1 MAAIPYLW
9 YWIIGSLV
17 AVLIATVVIF
27 SENLVENNIASKVE
41 ENKEISTEKE
51 NPSEGGEDQSA
62 GDQQKTVAQEPTVA
76 GDKVEGVLETKEDE
90 ASTEKTSDDQTLET
104 KSSAYPPSLET
115 ARVDDDGTAL
125 VAGSA
130 YPGSILEILIDETV
144 VETIKVGQDG
154 NFAVLFDLELKDTPQ
169 IISIRSIEGDEI
181 LVSEETM
188 IVAPKVIELAQATPV
203 DTQQETQSVE
213 EDVSEPEDEPQKT
226 NDAVSEGDTSTE
238 LPTATVKAIENDT
251 SDEVVSADATQS
263 ELAIKTPQLP
273 QPTQEDIEEEVQP
286 TLTKEPTQSE
296 IASLNT
302 EIENPIADTG
312 TENPIADTGTEN
324 PTADTGTEN
333 PTADTGTENPTVL
346 LADNEGIKVVQNSAG
361 PNVMT
366 DVLFDTINYSKDGGV
381 AVTGRGRPEAIVRFY
396 LDNSP
401 VASTAV
407 DQQGY
412 WTADLSD
419 VEAGVYTL
427 RLDQL
432 DQTGKVSS
440 RIESPFKREDR
451 EVLAGQIKDTASPA
465 RINVITVQP
474 GNTLW
479 AISRERYGRG
489 ILYVQVFD
497 ANKDKIRDPNLIYP
511 GQIFDLPDEIKVN

>member
-1 MAAIPYLW
+1 
-9 YWIIGSLV
+9 
-17 AVLIATVVIF
+17 
-27 SENLVENNIASKVE
+27 
-41 ENKEISTEKE
+41 
-51 NPSEGGEDQSA
+51 
-62 GDQQKTVAQEPTVA
+62 
-76 GDKVEGVLETKEDE
+76 
-90 ASTEKTSDDQTLET
+90 
-104 KSSAYPPSLET
+104 
-115 ARVDDDGTAL
+115 
-125 VAGSA
+125 
-130 YPGSILEILIDETV
+130 
-144 VETIKVGQDG
+144 
-154 NFAVLFDLELKDTPQ
+154 
-169 IISIRSIEGDEI
+169 
-181 LVSEETM
+181 
-188 IVAPKVIELAQATPV
+188 
-203 DTQQETQSVE
+203 
-213 EDVSEPEDEPQKT
+213 
-226 NDAVSEGDTSTE
+226 
-238 LPTATVKAIENDT
+238 
-251 SDEVVSADATQS
+251 
-263 ELAIKTPQLP
+263 
-273 QPTQEDIEEEVQP
+273 
-286 TLTKEPTQSE
+286 
-296 IASLNT
+296 
-302 EIENPIADTG
+302 
-312 TENPIADTGTEN
+312 
-324 PTADTGTEN
+324 
-333 PTADTGTENPTVL
+333 
-346 LADNEGIKVVQNSAG
+346 
-361 PNVMT
+361 MT

-511 GQIFDLPDEIKVN
+511 GQIFDLRDEIKVN

>member
-312 TENPIADTGTEN
+312 TENP
-324 PTADTGTEN
+324 
-333 PTADTGTENPTVL
+333 TADTGTENPTVL

-401 VASTAV
+401 VASTEV

>member
-17 AVLIATVVIF
+17 AVLIATVAIF
-27 SENLVENNIASKVE
+27 SENLVEKNIASKVK
-41 ENKEISTEKE
+41 ENKEISAEKE
-51 NPSEGGEDQSA
+51 NPSEGEENQSA
-62 GDQQKTVAQEPTVA
+62 VDQQKTVVQEPTVA
-76 GDKVEGVLETKEDE
+76 DGKVEGILEAKEDE
-90 ASTEKTSDDQTLET
+90 VSTEKTSDNQTLET

-169 IISIRSIEGDEI
+169 IISIRSIEGDADT
-181 LVSEETM
+181 V
-188 IVAPKVIELAQATPV
+188 QAM
-203 DTQQETQSVE
+203 
-213 EDVSEPEDEPQKT
+213 
-226 NDAVSEGDTSTE
+226 
-238 LPTATVKAIENDT
+238 ENDDT
-251 SDEVVSADATQS
+251 DEVVSADATQS

-302 EIENPIADTG
+302 E
-312 TENPIADTGTEN
+312 
-324 PTADTGTEN
+324 
-333 PTADTGTENPTVL
+333 TENPTVL
-346 LADNEGIKVVQNSAG
+346 LADNEGIKVVQSGAG
-361 PNVMT
+361 PDVMT

>member
-17 AVLIATVVIF
+17 AVLIATVAIF
-27 SENLVENNIASKVE
+27 SENLVEKNIVSKVE
-41 ENKEISTEKE
+41 ENKEISTENE
-51 NPSEGGEDQSA
+51 NPSEGGEDQSDF
-62 GDQQKTVAQEPTVA
+62 DQQKTVVQEPTVA
-76 GDKVEGVLETKEDE
+76 DDKVEGDLEAKEDKV
-90 ASTEKTSDDQTLET
+90 STEKPSDNQTIET
-104 KSSAYPPSLET
+104 KSSAYPPLLET

-154 NFAVLFDLELKDTPQ
+154 KFAVLFDLELKDTPQ
-169 IISIRSIEGDEI
+169 VISIRSIESGEI

-203 DTQQETQSVE
+203 DTQTETRIVE
-213 EDVSEPEDEPQKT
+213 KAVSESEDDPQKINET
-226 NDAVSEGDTSTE
+226 VSEGDTSTE
-238 LPTATVKAIENDT
+238 LPGDTVQAIENDG

-273 QPTQEDIEEEVQP
+273 QPTQESIEE
-286 TLTKEPTQSE
+286 
-296 IASLNT
+296 A
-302 EIENPIADTG
+302 
-312 TENPIADTGTEN
+312 
-324 PTADTGTEN
+324 
-333 PTADTGTENPTVL
+333 ENPTVL
-346 LADNEGIKVVQNSAG
+346 LADNEGVKVVQNSAG

-419 VEAGVYTL
+419 VKAGVYTL

>member
-17 AVLIATVVIF
+17 AVLIATVAIF
-27 SENLVENNIASKVE
+27 SENLVEKNIASKVE
-41 ENKEISTEKE
+41 KNKEILTEKE
-51 NPSEGGEDQSA
+51 NPSQGVENQSA
-62 GDQQKTVAQEPTVA
+62 VDQQKTVVQEPTVA
-76 GDKVEGVLETKEDE
+76 DGKVEGILEAKEDE
-90 ASTEKTSDDQTLET
+90 VSTEKTSDNQTLEA

-130 YPGSILEILIDETV
+130 YPGSTLEILVDETV

-169 IISIRSIEGDEI
+169 VISIRSIESGEI

-188 IVAPKVIELAQATPV
+188 IVAPKVIELTQATPV
-203 DTQQETQSVE
+203 DTQTETQSVE
-213 EDVSEPEDEPQKT
+213 EDVSEPEDQPQKT
-226 NDAVSEGDTSTE
+226 NDAVSEEDTSTE
-238 LPTATVKAIENDT
+238 LPADTVQVMENDN

-263 ELAIKTPQLP
+263 ELAIKAPQLP
-273 QPTQEDIEEEVQP
+273 QPTQEDIEEEIKP

-296 IASLNT
+296 IASVNA
-302 EIENPIADTG
+302 E
-312 TENPIADTGTEN
+312 TEN
-324 PTADTGTEN
+324 PTVNAE
-333 PTADTGTENPTVL
+333 TENPTVL
-346 LADNEGIKVVQNSAG
+346 LADNEGIKVVQSGAG
-361 PNVMT
+361 PDVMT

-419 VEAGVYTL
+419 VEAGIYTL

-451 EVLAGQIKDTASPA
+451 EVLAGQIKESASPA

-479 AISRERYGRG
+479 AISRGRYGRG
-489 ILYVQVFD
+489 ILYVQIFD

-511 GQIFDLPDEIKVN
+511 GKIFDLPDEIKVN